1 MKQFLQRRRTSGQ
14 QQASPGACR
23 SHGKSPKAGFLL
35 SRRLLP
41 VRFFN
46 APQRH
51 MLVAVAGVG
60 IHLFHLL
67 KANRFLRTIVDA
79 GKTELTI
86 TFRLHAFRGQGIVFR
101 ADKLPCKCRN
111 RCSRPL
117 SQRHPGYAAGN
128 PFPDPLLRPAGNR
141 HAADVQAPSPIRA
154 SVSALQGRRGC
165 VQGFPECACL
175 SSPAHSCRK

>member
-1 MKQFLQRRRTSGQ
+1 MKQFLQRRGTSGQ
-14 QQASPGACR
+14 QHASPEACR

-60 IHLFHLL
+60 VHLFHLL

-86 TFRLHAFRGQGIVFR
+86 TFRLHAFRGQGIVSARTNFR
-101 ADKLPCKCRN
+101 AN
-111 RCSRPL
+111 
-117 SQRHPGYAAGN
+117 AAIDAVVRYRKGILAMQQETR
-128 PFPDPLLRPAGNR
+128 FR
-141 HAADVQAPSPIRA
+141 I
-154 SVSALQGRRGC
+154 
-165 VQGFPECACL
+165 
-175 SSPAHSCRK
+175 HS